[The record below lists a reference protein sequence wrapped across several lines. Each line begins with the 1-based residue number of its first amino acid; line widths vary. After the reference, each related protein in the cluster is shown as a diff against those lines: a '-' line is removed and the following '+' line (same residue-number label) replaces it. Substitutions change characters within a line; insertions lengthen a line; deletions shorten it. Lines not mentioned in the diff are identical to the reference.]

1 MTIKELKEQK
11 EKDRQYREKALNYL
25 INEKGFVMISSDDK
39 ATILKKGSFFAFVH
53 DNKTTFQNPHNWSL
67 SILKINHDD
76 IENYDFVENEIVR
89 IGEEKEEPTMKLK
102 ELRERAGMTRQ
113 KLAELSGVSYNSIKA
128 YEYGARDI
136 QEASYRNLKRLADV
150 FGVSVEE
157 LVENN

>member
-1 MTIKELKEQK
+1 MLLTELKEK
-11 EKDRQYREKALNYL
+11 EREYRLKALNYL
-25 INEKGFVMISSDDK
+25 INEKGFIVLNNEDK
-39 ATILKKGSFFAFVH
+39 VTILKKGSFFAFVH

-89 IGEEKEEPTMKLK
+89 IGEEEEPTMILK
-102 ELRERAGMTRQ
+102 ELRDKAGMTRQ

-157 LVENN
+157 LVEK